1 MSHNTNQNYN
11 EININ
16 NNYYIDE
23 GSERFWYIDDFKD
36 ILKTQALKDLIN
48 KLNEAYYNNTY
59 DEDDEEFLH
68 KEINIF
74 ISNLSNNDIE
84 YYINQY
90 TTFGVKC
97 QVYLEKINYDLEKSD
112 ILYNI
117 LKNNI
122 EIGDIDDEE

>member
-16 NNYYIDE
+16 NDYYIDE

-117 LKNNI
+117 LKI
-122 EIGDIDDEE
+122 I